1 MNYKK
6 LVLGN
11 KLLDNHLI
19 NENNIYQKQ
28 IQHNNMNDLITNGS
42 EIKQRIISEINNAN
56 QLIYIAMAWFT
67 DRDIA
72 MAIIEAKNRNLNIDI
87 ILSSN
92 AQNETVKLM
101 LKGANIKVHAFETG
115 DVRGIMHHKFC
126 LIDNKISINGSYN
139 YSINASNNNVENI
152 QVSDDLRIY
161 SQFLTEFERL
171 RYNIDHNIGVN
182 NTSTSPPVQQI
193 QTTQPINIIETF
205 SQQLHNLV
213 YSSSQINTEEYKQK
227 GYTNSKDNQGSI
239 DIFRTE
245 YNKIKEEIKTYA
257 TDEGLSSKKNILTS
271 NISNAFES
279 TKTNLEIEKQDKII
293 IEKRNNDLEKR
304 QIKDKI
310 EELKQEKSILESG
323 NQNTGQ
329 KGLLQINKEIEKNKL
344 ERRVLEQS
352 FIIKKFWSIGTILV
366 LLALAIFVFYLSI
379 FFASAIYKV
388 FFESNSIRESLQAGI
403 NPGIPQLVD
412 ANAIIKIFKQQG
424 FLFGLIASL
433 FFLIPILLSNLKILG
448 SENKLVNNLLF
459 WVGLIIFDLVVS
471 TMVAYNTDEIKGL
484 LVGRESKMQIWD
496 VVNHGEFYLIFAFG
510 MFPLILTHFLIDYT
524 INAYKKSQRELV
536 DAEKNRKIQ
545 FLDEEMIEL
554 NTDKELLTSKVKEN
568 ENLIDENNTKIQ
580 NLETEINNSENQIE
594 NKYAELQKQI
604 KVIFDDLCTKITSGK
619 LFTDVIFNS
628 VITAYKSGFIEHLP
642 QYYATD
648 EVSSRVKEIEEST
661 I

>member
-1 MNYKK
+1 
-6 LVLGN
+6 
-11 KLLDNHLI
+11 
-19 NENNIYQKQ
+19 
-28 IQHNNMNDLITNGS
+28 MNDLITNGL
-42 EIKQRIISEINNAN
+42 EIKQRIISEISKAN

-72 MAIIEAKNRNLNIDI
+72 MAIIEAKNRNLNVDI

-101 LKGANIKVHAFETG
+101 LKGAGINVHAFETG

-139 YSINASNNNVENI
+139 YSINASNNNIENI
-152 QVSDDLRIY
+152 QVSDDTRIY
-161 SQFLTEFERL
+161 SQFLSEFERL

-182 NTSTSPPVQQI
+182 ATATTASTASTPNQQI
-193 QTTQPINIIETF
+193 QEEQPINIIDTF
-205 SQQLHNLV
+205 TKQLHNLV

-245 YNKIKEEIKTYA
+245 YNKIKQEIKTYA
-257 TDEGLSSKKNILTS
+257 TDEGLSSKKNILIS

-279 TKTNLEIEKQDKII
+279 TKTNLEIEKQDQIMTK
-293 IEKRNNDLEKR
+293 KRNNELEKR

-310 EELKQEKSILESG
+310 NELKQAKAILESG
-323 NQNTGQ
+323 NENTAQ
-329 KGLLQINKEIEKNKL
+329 RGLLQINKEIEKNKL
-344 ERRVLEQS
+344 ERRALEQS

-366 LLALAIFVFYLSI
+366 LLALGIFVFYLSI

-388 FFESNSIRESLQAGI
+388 FFESNTIRESLQSGI

-424 FLFGLIASL
+424 FLFGFIASL

-545 FLDEEMIEL
+545 FLDEEILEL
-554 NTDKELLTSKVKEN
+554 TTDKELLTSKLKNN
-568 ENLIDENNTKIQ
+568 EDLIDENNINIL
-580 NLETEINNSENQIE
+580 NLETEINNSQNQIE
-594 NKYAELQKQI
+594 YKYSELQKQI
-604 KVIFDDLCTKITSGK
+604 KAIFDDLNTKITSGK

-648 EVSSRVKEIEEST
+648 EVSNRVKEIEEST